1 MLIPQGKS
9 ETNNNT
15 NIYFFQD
22 FINIP
27 VSYEINQLVK
37 PNA

>member
-1 MLIPQGKS
+1 MFISQGKS

-15 NIYFFQD
+15 NICLFQG